1 MAIPVIK
8 LEPMRMSE
16 LSSGPA
22 SAQGQAASKY
32 LPPNLR
38 GPSAQGQEIAK
49 IDMSVDSFP
58 TLGSAPKKVVAWGAH
73 AAKVTSATVATPVAT
88 STVTP
93 IVTDTAEAKPEVIT
107 LSSRIKDKIHQDTLA
122 EIESKKPPPSD
133 IFQMTEAQLVENGWA
148 VLRLSSAR
156 DIVMREGDLVPGTPI
171 MMN

>member
-1 MAIPVIK
+1 MATPVIK

-16 LSSGPA
+16 LSSG
-22 SAQGQAASKY
+22 STQVASKY

-38 GPSAQGQEIAK
+38 GSSVQSQEIAK

-58 TLGSAPKKVVAWGAH
+58 TLGSAPKKLVAWGAN
-73 AAKVTSATVATPVAT
+73 AAKAISAATSAAT
-88 STVTP
+88 SAAMP
-93 IVTDTAEAKPEVIT
+93 MPLAEVAPKPEQVT
-107 LSSRIKDKIHQDTLA
+107 LSSRIKEKIHQDTLA

-156 DIVMREGDLVPGTPI
+156 DIVMRQDDYLAGTAV
-171 MMN
+171 MTSY

>member
-1 MAIPVIK
+1 MATPVIK

-73 AAKVTSATVATPVAT
+73 AAKVTSAAVATPVAT
-88 STVTP
+88 LEP
-93 IVTDTAEAKPEVIT
+93 KPEQVT

-156 DIVMREGDLVPGTPI
+156 DIVMREDDFIPGTPI
-171 MMN
+171 IMN

>member
-1 MAIPVIK
+1 MATPVIK

-16 LSSGPA
+16 LSSGSASTPA
-22 SAQGQAASKY
+22 SVASKY

-38 GPSAQGQEIAK
+38 GSSAQGQEITK

-88 STVTP
+88 LEPKSEQV
-93 IVTDTAEAKPEVIT
+93 T

-156 DIVMREGDLVPGTPI
+156 DIVMREDNLVPGTPI